1 MATFRI
7 NKNKNYTTMSNYHLK
22 DINLSLKAKGL
33 LSLMLSLPEN
43 WDYSV
48 LGLTSICKETK
59 DTVNGVLKELEDN
72 NYLVRKRVYCNG
84 KISDWEYNI
93 YETNDLH
100 PKNQDIE
107 NQDIENQDA
116 NKYTKESNIK
126 KYKENNIKR
135 NVFEKPTIEEIKEY
149 CVSRGNGIDA
159 NYFYDFYESKNWMI
173 GKNKMKDW
181 KAAVRT
187 WERNNKSTTT
197 EAKREKIIPKWFNE
211 EIDNSTV
218 DIELDEDFND
228 FLEDFRRQQ

>member
-22 DINLSLKAKGL
+22 DTNLSLKAKGL

-72 NYLVRKRVYCNG
+72 NYLVRKRIYCNG

-93 YETNDLH
+93 YESNDLH

-107 NQDIENQDA
+107 NQDIENQDV
-116 NKYTKESNIK
+116 NKYTKELKIK
-126 KYKENNIKR
+126 EYKENNIKR
-135 NVFEKPTIEEIKEY
+135 NFFIKPTVEEIKEY
-149 CVSRGNGIDA
+149 CDSRENGIDA
-159 NYFYDFYESKNWMI
+159 NSFYDFYESKGWMI

-181 KAAVRT
+181 KSAVRT
-187 WERNNKSTTT
+187 WERNRPVVTKTTIKS
-197 EAKREKIIPKWFNE
+197 KKGWDDDFWNE
-211 EIDNSTV
+211 
-218 DIELDEDFND
+218 
-228 FLEDFRRQQ
+228 

>member
-72 NYLVRKRVYCNG
+72 NYLVRKRIYCNG

-107 NQDIENQDA
+107 NQDIENQDV

-135 NVFEKPTIEEIKEY
+135 NVFEKPTVEEIQEY
-149 CVSRGNGIDA
+149 CDSRENGLDA

-187 WERNNKSTTT
+187 WERNKPATKTTARSNKG
-197 EAKREKIIPKWFNE
+197 WDDDFWNE
-211 EIDNSTV
+211 
-218 DIELDEDFND
+218 
-228 FLEDFRRQQ
+228 